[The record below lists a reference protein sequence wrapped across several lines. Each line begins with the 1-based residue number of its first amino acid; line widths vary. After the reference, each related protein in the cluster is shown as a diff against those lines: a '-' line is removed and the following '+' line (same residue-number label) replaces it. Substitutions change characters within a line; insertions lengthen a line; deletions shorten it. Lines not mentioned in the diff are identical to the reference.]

1 MFFEIMMLMHKPE
14 ETGQILPDT
23 NMGRVLTRLAMN
35 SNTIVELGCWR
46 GGGSTKC
53 LASGLVRPDQRMFA
67 IDTSPQMIA
76 EARERNP
83 DERITF
89 LCGTVLTPQECDFK
103 NHGLYSNPQNACKS
117 LLPEDQRLGEAIAEM
132 QRTALC
138 PCIIDKLPEQ
148 IDLCLFDGGE
158 YSTRFD
164 FLKLYKRCRVIA
176 LDDIRRDCAWKN
188 YRNHQSLMNS
198 MGPAAWNLMF
208 HRPYE
213 RHGWSVF
220 VRVPKRPN
228 GKLFPLCRTLDD
240 IDGLLA
246 K

>member
-1 MFFEIMMLMHKPE
+1 MTPE
-14 ETGQILPDT
+14 PTGQILPESEF
-23 NMGRVLTRLAMN
+23 GKVLTRLAMN

-53 LASGLVRPDQRMFA
+53 LANGLVRPEQRMFS

-83 DERITF
+83 DERIAF
-89 LCGTVLTPQECDFK
+89 LCGTVLKPEECDFK
-103 NHGLYSNPQNACKS
+103 NHGLYSNPQNGSKS
-117 LLPEDQRLGEAIAEM
+117 LLPEDHRLGEAVAEM
-132 QRTALC
+132 QRTANC
-138 PCIIDKLPEQ
+138 PCIIDQLPEQ

-164 FLKLYKRCRVIA
+164 FLKIYKRCRVIA
-176 LDDIRRDCAWKN
+176 LDDTRKDVAFKN
-188 YRNHQSLMNS
+188 YRNHQSMMTPLTPL
-198 MGPAAWNLMF
+198 GWNLLF

-228 GKLFPLCRTLDD
+228 GKLFPLCRNLDD
-240 IDGLLA
+240 VDLVLKA
-246 K
+246 SN